1 MKRVLLTIAY
11 DGTDYHGWQVQPNG
25 ITVQE
30 VLQKGLCELLGTKT
44 GATGCSRTDS
54 GVHAKQ
60 FCCHV
65 DCDDN
70 IPEDAFIRG
79 LSAKLP
85 SDIAVIDCKTVASD
99 FHARYNALGKT
110 YVYNILNS
118 KIKDP
123 FLERYYWRIERE
135 LDIDKMNEFC
145 GKIVGKHDFYAFSS
159 SGRTEEDTVRTV
171 KECFVTKRDN
181 KVKLQ
186 ITADGFL
193 YNMVRIIVGTAVAVS
208 DGKID
213 PNDTEKILAEKK
225 RENAG
230 ITAPAKGLF
239 LEKVIY

>member
-65 DCDDN
+65 DCDKN
-70 IPEDAFIRG
+70 IPDDAFIRG

-85 SDIAVIDCKTVASD
+85 SNIAVIDCKTVASD

-159 SGRTEEDTVRTV
+159 SGRTVEDTVRTV

-213 PNDTEKILAEKK
+213 PNYTEKILAEKK

>member
-159 SGRTEEDTVRTV
+159 SGRTVEDTVRTV

-193 YNMVRIIVGTAVAVS
+193 YYMVRIIVGTAVAVS

-213 PNDTEKILAEKK
+213 PNYTEKILAEKK

>member
-65 DCDDN
+65 DCDNN
-70 IPEDAFIRG
+70 IPDDAFIRG

-159 SGRTEEDTVRTV
+159 SGRTVVDTVRIV

>member
-159 SGRTEEDTVRTV
+159 SGRTVVDTVRTV
-171 KECFVTKRDN
+171 NECFVTKRDN

-213 PNDTEKILAEKK
+213 PNYTEKILAEKK

>member
-85 SDIAVIDCKTVASD
+85 SNIAVIDCKTVASD

-159 SGRTEEDTVRTV
+159 SGRTVEDTVRTV

>member
-65 DCDDN
+65 DCDN
-70 IPEDAFIRG
+70 YIPEDAFIRG

-159 SGRTEEDTVRTV
+159 TGRSVEDTVRTV

>member
-159 SGRTEEDTVRTV
+159 SGRTVEDTVRTV
-171 KECFVTKRDN
+171 KKCFVTKRDN

-213 PNDTEKILAEKK
+213 PNYTEKILAEKK

>member
-70 IPEDAFIRG
+70 ISDDAFIRG

-159 SGRTEEDTVRTV
+159 SGRTVEDTVRTV

>member
-159 SGRTEEDTVRTV
+159 SGRTVVDTVRIV

>member
-159 SGRTEEDTVRTV
+159 SGRTVEDTVRIV

>member
-65 DCDDN
+65 DCDNN
-70 IPEDAFIRG
+70 IPDDAFIRG

-159 SGRTEEDTVRTV
+159 SGRTVEDTVRIV